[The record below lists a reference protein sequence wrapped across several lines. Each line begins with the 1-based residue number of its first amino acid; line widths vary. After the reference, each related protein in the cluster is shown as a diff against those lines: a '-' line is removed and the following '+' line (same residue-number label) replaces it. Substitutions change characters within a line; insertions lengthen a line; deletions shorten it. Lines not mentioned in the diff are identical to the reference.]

1 MGDPEEI
8 CGKCEQIWVLCD
20 CEAYC
25 ETCGKHQE
33 RCLCYGDNY
42 DNQEPDESE
51 PDEDDCE

>member
-1 MGDPEEI
+1 MNADEKCPDCEE
-8 CGKCEQIWVLCD
+8 IWVLCECD
-20 CEAYC
+20 AYC
-25 ETCGKHQE
+25 ETCGKHEE